1 MGSSYPPEL
10 PEEFLRPG
18 SQEFLRMSRESVE
31 NLRLDTESLLREPLE
46 LTESRREDDTE
57 SRLEE
62 DIESRRR
69 DPMED
74 ARESRRRVEPNAAIG
89 RLSFLAEPSLRR
101 EEVENAESRLRD
113 AGKDEGCASLS
124 RLPEPSTIESRRKR
138 LAFGSVLSAGIESL
152 LGDMMI
158 SLRKLMDSRLLS
170 SAGILSR
177 RGPTP
182 PLRMLS
188 RLGGGGASDPRLP
201 CTSHFR
207 SSVVVLTTDTR
218 RGSGVT

>member
-1 MGSSYPPEL
+1 
-10 PEEFLRPG
+10 
-18 SQEFLRMSRESVE
+18 MSRESVE

-57 SRLEE
+57 SLLEE
-62 DIESRRR
+62 DMESRRR
-69 DPMED
+69 EPTDD
-74 ARESRRRVEPNAAIG
+74 ASESRRRVEPNAAIG

-101 EEVENAESRLRD
+101 EEVEKAESRLRD
-113 AGKDEGCASLS
+113 AGKDEGCTSLS
-124 RLPEPSTIESRRKR
+124 PRLPEPSTMESRRKR
-138 LAFGSVLSAGIESL
+138 LALGSVLSAGIESL

-158 SLRKLMDSRLLS
+158 SLRKLMDSRRLS
-170 SAGILSR
+170 SAGMLSR

-188 RLGGGGASDPRLP
+188 RLGGGGARDPRLP
-201 CTSHFR
+201 CTSHLR

-218 RGSGVT
+218 RGGSGVT